1 LAALKPALKSGAL
14 GGARGS
20 GTKNESAESEGETFR
35 AFQPNHALQG
45 IQAQRFCK
53 SLILLWLQKE
63 PDITAKDLLR
73 KLDGKYPGQF
83 GSRLLRTLQRRIGE
97 WRGTMA
103 RRLVFGG
110 VEERNDVQAVAAI
123 VSVAG

>member
-1 LAALKPALKSGAL
+1 M
-14 GGARGS
+14 
-20 GTKNESAESEGETFR
+20 
-35 AFQPNHALQG
+35 
-45 IQAQRFCK
+45 
-53 SLILLWLQKE
+53 LWLQKE

-110 VEERNDVQAVAAI
+110 VEERNDVLELTRFDGHLGE
-123 VSVAG
+123 AGRMGVF